1 MTNLQQTAFS
11 IADDAARSDVE
22 NFLVELRQDD
32 NGTRWYDLDD
42 SMLGLDR
49 DRLNR
54 STDYLE
60 GRGRIAHHP
69 DNANWVR
76 VNF

>member
-1 MTNLQQTAFS
+1 MTPLQQTAFA

-22 NFLVELRQDD
+22 KFLVEIRQDED
-32 NGTRWYDLDD
+32 GTRWYDLDD

-49 DRLNR
+49 DSLNR
-54 STDYLE
+54 SIDYLE
-60 GRGRIAHHP
+60 QRGRIAHHP
-69 DNANWVR
+69 DNASWVR